1 MNKLCGV
8 RILSDKQRA
17 VTLGEAVETYV
28 GGLKKEDRLISQTEV
43 RRFVQWCGGKR
54 AVESLSPPEIARY
67 GESLSSADAGYT
79 QRVNSLKLFLQ
90 FLKKS
95 NLIAQPL
102 VSHLKVKKVK
112 RRGVLR
118 NAPRKAEKIDMTAAG
133 YASIEKEIVGLKIK
147 REDVIGQ
154 VSRAA
159 ADKDFRENAP
169 LHAAKEEYGK
179 IEGRLNELEETL
191 KRAVITTGCIV
202 EADRVGVGS
211 KICLSDLSCGEKVVY
226 TIVNSRE
233 SNPLKGKIS
242 GESPV
247 GKAVMGCLLGA
258 EIAVETPA
266 GAARYKIT
274 AVKNRSA

>member
-1 MNKLCGV
+1 LP
-8 RILSDKQRA
+8 DKHETM
-17 VTLGEAVETYV
+17 TLGEAVEIYV

-43 RRFVQWCGGKR
+43 RKFVQWCGSNRVPK
-54 AVESLSPPEIARY
+54 SLNPPEIARY
-67 GESLSSADAGYT
+67 GENLSSADAGYT

-95 NLIAQPL
+95 GMVGQSL
-102 VSHLKVKKVK
+102 VSHLKVRKLK
-112 RRGVLR
+112 RRGVLQH
-118 NAPRKAEKIDMTAAG
+118 APRRTEKITLTAAG
-133 YASIEKEIVGLKIK
+133 YASIEKEIVVLKVK

-191 KRAVITTGCIV
+191 KRAVISAECEV
-202 EADRVGVGS
+202 EADKVGVGS
-211 KICLSDLSCGEKVVY
+211 KIRLNDLSCGEVLVY
-226 TIVNSRE
+226 TIVNPRE
-233 SNPLKGKIS
+233 SNPLKGRIS

-247 GKAVMGCLLGA
+247 GKAVMGCSLGE
-258 EIAVETPA
+258 EITVETPA
-266 GAARYKIT
+266 GAARYKIA
-274 AVKNRSA
+274 AVKNKSA

>member
-1 MNKLCGV
+1 M
-8 RILSDKQRA
+8 
-17 VTLGEAVETYV
+17 TLGEAVEIYV

-54 AVESLSPPEIARY
+54 APESLSPPEIARY
-67 GESLSSADAGYT
+67 GENLSSADAGYT

-95 NLIAQPL
+95 GMIDLSLI
-102 VSHLKVKKVK
+102 SHLKVKKVK
-112 RRGVLR
+112 RRGVLQ
-118 NAPRKAEKIDMTAAG
+118 NVCRKTEKITLTAAG
-133 YASIEKEIVGLKIK
+133 YESIEKEIVVLKVK

-169 LHAAKEEYGK
+169 LHAAKEDYGK

-191 KRAVITTGCIV
+191 KRAVIATECII
-202 EADRVGVGS
+202 EADKVGVGS
-211 KICLSDLSCGEKVVY
+211 EIRLNDLSCGEVLVY
-226 TIVNSRE
+226 TIVSSRE

-247 GKAVMGCLLGA
+247 GKAVMGCSLGE

-274 AVKNRSA
+274 AVKNKSA